1 MTSTVPVFVV
11 DRASCLTR
19 PILVETIARYLE
31 KGAVV
36 QIEDSSEPVGERLR
50 YTIQMVD
57 GVGHVFDANDRRLG
71 VFADVQALVKH
82 AESVTT

>member
-11 DRASCLTR
+11 DRASCPTC
-19 PILVETIARYLE
+19 PILAETIACYLE
-31 KGAVV
+31 TGAIV
-36 QIEDSSEPVGERLR
+36 QVADSSEPVGERLR

-57 GVGHVFDANDRRLG
+57 GVAHVFDANDRPLG